1 VVREQGASLSAER
14 LVRAVTADA
23 ATILGWGDQIGSL
36 REGALADLLVIRG
49 TDGDPYEDLIDA
61 TERDVGL
68 VAVHGVPRYGDRR
81 IMDELQS
88 DPSLPLEPWTEGG
101 LHASFQLTTPSS
113 SINDLRLADAV
124 KALRDAF
131 ADLHAFRD
139 TVEAG
144 SQRLQAFGIEPAET
158 FSLLLDNEPDDT
170 PGPGARGAA
179 VVDDRALLPASLEL
193 DELTV
198 GGAEYWSRVADQ
210 PNIDQ
215 ALKDALRA
223 AYPI

>member
-1 VVREQGASLSAER
+1 MRARWPTSWSSAGPTATRTSASSTPPSATSASWPCTAS
-14 LVRAVTADA
+14 RATG
-23 ATILGWGDQIGSL
+23 TGDSWTSSIRIRACRSSPGQRAGS
-36 REGALADLLVIRG
+36 
-49 TDGDPYEDLIDA
+49 TP
-61 TERDVGL
+61 
-68 VAVHGVPRYGDRR
+68 
-81 IMDELQS
+81 
-88 DPSLPLEPWTEGG
+88 
-101 LHASFQLTTPSS
+101 SFQLTTPSS

-124 KALRDAF
+124 TALRDAF

-144 SQRLQAFGIEPAET
+144 SQRLRAFGIEPAET
-158 FSLLLDNEPDDT
+158 FSLLLDNEPEDGT
-170 PGPGARGAA
+170 GPGARGAA

-223 AYPI
+223 AYPS